1 MSDKSEWLTVPEATE
16 ALGISRQRV
25 YQLINWGRLPGEKV
39 GRTYRIPRAAVEL
52 RLAGEKQL
60 NSNQCV
66 STKEVA
72 EFFGVDVRTVRDWH
86 VDGYLKARKIGNTLC
101 FAPQDVITFV
111 MPTIGGPGRH
121 PAHTGTRTLRGRHY
135 PAPAGQPE
143 TNQSN
148 NPEREPK

>member
-1 MSDKSEWLTVPEATE
+1 MSEKPVWLTVPETQK

-39 GRTYRIPRAAVEL
+39 GRTYRIPREAVEL
-52 RLAGEKQL
+52 RMAGEEKL
-60 NSNQCV
+60 KSSQCV

-86 VDGYLKARKIGNTLC
+86 VAGFLKARKISNTLC
-101 FAPQDVITFV
+101 FNPTDVISFV

-121 PAHTGTRTLRGRHY
+121 PARKGTRTLRGRHY
-135 PAPAGQPE
+135 PPPAGE
-143 TNQSN
+143 TNTQQ
-148 NPEREPK
+148 PTP